1 MRKGK
6 PTGQTQLG
14 LQLCDLKLDFMGLRT
29 RQATVGKKLLIGKTY
44 PIFTLTHDLV
54 ILFCTHSLG
63 HCL

>member
-44 PIFTLTHDLV
+44 PILLPHLCSPYF
-54 ILFCTHSLG
+54 
-63 HCL
+63 